1 MHIRHAVP
9 ADLPAMEE
17 IYAEARAYMAA
28 HGNPT
33 QWGTALPKREWLE
46 ADMARGESY
55 VCVKDGQVV
64 ATFMLSTAGE
74 PTYAYI
80 EDGQW
85 PDEEPYG
92 VIHRIATGGER
103 KGAGA
108 FCIRW
113 CLEQCGNVRIDTHDD
128 NRPMQALLDK
138 LGFAYSG
145 RIYVE
150 DGTPRRA
157 YCKRRD

>member
-17 IYAEARAYMAA
+17 LYAQARAYMAA
-28 HGNPT
+28 NGNPT
-33 QWGTALPKREWLE
+33 QWGTEYPKREWLE
-46 ADMARGESY
+46 ADMAEGVSY
-55 VCVKDGQVV
+55 VCEEDGQVV
-64 ATFMLSTAGE
+64 ATFMFSTAGE

-85 PDEEPYG
+85 PDDEPYG
-92 VIHRIATGGER
+92 VIHRIATGGTR

-113 CLEQCGNVRIDTHDD
+113 CLEQCGSVRIDTHDD

-138 LGFAYSG
+138 LGFVYCG

-157 YCKRRD
+157 YCRTWK

>member
-17 IYAEARAYMAA
+17 LYARAWAYMADN
-28 HGNPT
+28 GNPT
-33 QWGTALPKREWLE
+33 QWGTEYPRREQLE
-46 ADMARGESY
+46 GDMAEGVSY
-55 VCVKDGQVV
+55 VCEEDGRVA
-64 ATFMLSTAGE
+64 ATFMFSTAGE

-85 PDEEPYG
+85 PDDGPYG
-92 VIHRIATGGER
+92 VIHRIATGGAR

-108 FCIRW
+108 FCIQW
-113 CLEQCGNVRIDTHDD
+113 CLERCGSVRIDTHDD

-138 LGFAYSG
+138 LGFSYCG

-157 YCKRRD
+157 YCKTWK